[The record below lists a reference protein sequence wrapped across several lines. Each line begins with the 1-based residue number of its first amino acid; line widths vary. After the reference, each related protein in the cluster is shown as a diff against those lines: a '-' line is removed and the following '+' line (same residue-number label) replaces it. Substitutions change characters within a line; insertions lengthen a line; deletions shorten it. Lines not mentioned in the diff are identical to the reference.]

1 MQLFSF
7 PDGDTMSIAY
17 FTENSTIKFLF
28 LEKKP
33 EKGGLEMEKPIVT
46 VGTVGAGYAAH
57 LHGNGYEKVSGITV
71 RLKTVCDLNLE
82 LAKKVQQRF
91 GYEQAVSDYHQMLA
105 DPEIDVIDIVMP
117 PFLHTTVAMEA
128 MEAGKHVICE
138 KPLTGYFGQK
148 GQENIGA
155 TVPKSE
161 MYRKCLEDMD
171 RLKEVVER
179 TGKKFMYAE
188 NFVYATPVQKAAE
201 IIRAKKTKLLYMKG
215 EESLKGSSS
224 PVAGQWNKVGG
235 GTLMRTGT
243 HPMGGMLWLKQQ
255 EAIARGENITIQSV
269 SCDVGRATQCLT
281 EEEHRY
287 ISARPEDVEDFG
299 VITVTFS
306 DGTKAICIASDTVLG
321 GSRNYI
327 EVYGNNTALNC
338 NITPTDLLNTYF
350 LDEDG
355 LDDVNISEMLPR
367 KLGWNKAFVSDE
379 IIRGYMGELQ
389 DFVETIAYDRKPVSD
404 FTLAYDTTK
413 VIYAA
418 YQAAEEGR
426 RIDF

>member
-1 MQLFSF
+1 
-7 PDGDTMSIAY
+7 
-17 FTENSTIKFLF
+17 
-28 LEKKP
+28 
-33 EKGGLEMEKPIVT
+33 MEKPVVT
-46 VGTVGAGYAAH
+46 IGTVGAGYAAY

-71 RLKTVCDLNLE
+71 RLKAVCDLNLE
-82 LAKKVQQRF
+82 RAKDLQQRF
-91 GYEQAVSDYHQMLA
+91 GYEQAVSDYHELLR
-105 DPEIDVIDIVMP
+105 DPEIDVIDIVLP
-117 PFLHTTVAMEA
+117 PFLHAPIATQA

-138 KPLTGYFGQK
+138 KPLTGYFGEP
-148 GQENIGA
+148 GQENIGI
-155 TVPKSE
+155 TVSKGE
-161 MYRKCLEDMD
+161 MYRKCLEEMD
-171 RLKEVVER
+171 RLKEVVAR

-201 IIRAKKTKLLYMKG
+201 IIRAKRTKLLFMKG

-224 PVAGQWNKVGG
+224 DLAGRWNKVGG

-243 HPMGGMLWLKQQ
+243 HPMGGMLWLKRQ
-255 EAIARGENITIQSV
+255 EAMARGEKITK
-269 SCDVGRATQCLT
+269 
-281 EEEHRY
+281 
-287 ISARPEDVEDFG
+287 DFG

-306 DGTKAICIASDTVLG
+306 DGTKALCIASDTVLG

-327 EVYGNNTALNC
+327 EVYGNNTALHC

-355 LDDVNISEMLPR
+355 LDEVNISEMLPR

-389 DFVETIAYDRKPVSD
+389 DFVETVAYDRIPTSD
-404 FTLAYDTTK
+404 FDLAYDTTK

-418 YQAAEEGR
+418 YQSAEEGR

>member
-1 MQLFSF
+1 
-7 PDGDTMSIAY
+7 
-17 FTENSTIKFLF
+17 
-28 LEKKP
+28 
-33 EKGGLEMEKPIVT
+33 MEKPIVT

-91 GYEQAVSDYHQMLA
+91 GYEQAVRDYHEMLA
-105 DPEIDVIDIVMP
+105 DPEIDVIDIVVP

-148 GQENIGA
+148 GQENIGV

-255 EAIARGENITIQSV
+255 EAIARGETITIQSV
-269 SCDVGRATQCLT
+269 SCDVGRATRCLT

-306 DGTKAICIASDTVLG
+306 DGTKAICIASDTALG

-327 EVYGNNTALNC
+327 DIYGNNTALNC

-355 LDDVNISEMLPR
+355 LDDVDISEMLPR